1 MTNDVIVPY
10 NVDMINK
17 SNKVKITTYLGRTQF
32 GNLKILATQME
43 VSYATLIRMAVG
55 KYLKNKIGE

>member
-1 MTNDVIVPY
+1 
-10 NVDMINK
+10 MINK

>member
-1 MTNDVIVPY
+1 VPY

-17 SNKVKITTYLGRTQF
+17 SNKVKVTTYLGRTQF

-55 KYLKNKIGE
+55 KYLKNKISG